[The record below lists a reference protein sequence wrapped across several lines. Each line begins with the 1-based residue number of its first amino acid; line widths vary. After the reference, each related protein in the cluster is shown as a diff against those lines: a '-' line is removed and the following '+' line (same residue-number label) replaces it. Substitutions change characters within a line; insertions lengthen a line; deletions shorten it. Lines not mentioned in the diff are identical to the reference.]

1 MQVFESITQGA
12 CVERKTVLK
21 LGILE
26 KKLSANLLFKSIWLY
41 SFQLSNPELKTAKD
55 VIMYR
60 AYLAQRK
67 YGVVLDE
74 INSSHPP
81 ELQAVKMFADYL
93 SNENKR

>member
-1 MQVFESITQGA
+1 M
-12 CVERKTVLK
+12 
-21 LGILE
+21 ILYWGQW
-26 KKLSANLLFKSIWLY
+26 LFL
-41 SFQLSNPELKTAKD
+41 FQLSAPELKTAKD

-93 SNENKR
+93 SNEHKRWLFQLLNHFGMFLKIFHINTEIKV